1 MIILPNENGWSFDE
15 SNSWKLVYDGS
26 TIIFF
31 DETEKAISTQS
42 VLFVGTKDE
51 CDAEIARL
59 GLVDVSAQGND
70 NGLDLHADAGEGAY

>member
-1 MIILPNENGWSFDE
+1 MTIQPNEQGWAFDE
-15 SNSWKLVYDGS
+15 STAWKLVYDGS

-31 DETEKAISTQS
+31 DETEKSISTQS

-59 GLVDVSAQGND
+59 ALVDVSAQGND
-70 NGLDLHADAGEGAY
+70 NGLDLHADA

>member
-1 MIILPNENGWSFDE
+1 MIIQLNEQGWAFDE
-15 SNSWKLVYDGS
+15 STAWKLVYDGS

-59 GLVDVSAQGND
+59 GLVDVSAQVND
-70 NGLDLHADAGEGAY
+70 NGLDIHADAGEGTN

>member
-1 MIILPNENGWSFDE
+1 MTIQPNEQGWAFDE
-15 SNSWKLVYDGS
+15 SIAWKLVYDGS
-26 TIIFF
+26 TIIFY

-59 GLVDVSAQGND
+59 GLVDVIAQEND
-70 NGLDLHADAGEGAY
+70 NGLDLHADA

>member
-1 MIILPNENGWSFDE
+1 MIISPNEQGWAFDE
-15 SNSWKLVYDGS
+15 STAWKLVYDGI

-51 CDAEIARL
+51 CDAQIAQL
-59 GLVDVSAQGND
+59 GLVDVTAQEND
-70 NGLDLHADAGEGAY
+70 NGLYIHSDAGEGAY

>member
-1 MIILPNENGWSFDE
+1 MIISPNEQGWAFDE
-15 SNSWKLVYDGS
+15 STAWKLVYDGS

-31 DETEKAISTQS
+31 DETEKSISTQS
-42 VLFVGTKDE
+42 ILFVGTKDE

-70 NGLDLHADAGEGAY
+70 NGLDLHADTGEGTN

>member
-1 MIILPNENGWSFDE
+1 MIIQPNDQGWAFDE
-15 SNSWKLVYDGS
+15 STAWKLVYDES

-59 GLVDVSAQGND
+59 GLVDVTAQGND
-70 NGLDLHADAGEGAY
+70 NGLDIHSDAGEGAY

>member
-1 MIILPNENGWSFDE
+1 MIILPNEQGWAFNE
-15 SNSWKLVYDGS
+15 STAWKLVYDGS
-26 TIIFF
+26 TIIFY

-70 NGLDLHADAGEGAY
+70 NGLDIHADA

>member
-1 MIILPNENGWSFDE
+1 MIIQPNENGWSFDE
-15 SNSWKLVYDGS
+15 SNSWKLVYDGR

-70 NGLDLHADAGEGAY
+70 NGLDLHADA

>member
-1 MIILPNENGWSFDE
+1 MTIQPNDQGWAFDE
-15 SNSWKLVYDGS
+15 STAWKLVYDGV

-31 DETEKAISTQS
+31 DKTEKAISTQS

-70 NGLDLHADAGEGAY
+70 NGLDIHSDAGEGTN

>member
-1 MIILPNENGWSFDE
+1 MIIQPNEQGWAFDE
-15 SNSWKLVYDGS
+15 STAWKLVYDGI

-42 VLFVGTKDE
+42 VLYVGTKDE

-59 GLVDVSAQGND
+59 GLVDVTAQVND
-70 NGLDLHADAGEGAY
+70 NGLDIHVDAGEGAY

>member
-1 MIILPNENGWSFDE
+1 MIIQPNDQGWAFDE
-15 SNSWKLVYDGS
+15 STAWKLVYDES

-59 GLVDVSAQGND
+59 GLVDVTAQWND
-70 NGLDLHADAGEGAY
+70 NGLDIHSDAGEGAY

>member
-1 MIILPNENGWSFDE
+1 MIIQHNGDGWAFDE
-15 SNSWKLVYDGS
+15 STAWKLVYDGI

-42 VLFVGTKDE
+42 VLYVGTKDE

-59 GLVDVSAQGND
+59 GLVDVTAQEND
-70 NGLDLHADAGEGAY
+70 NGLDIHADAGEGAY

>member
-1 MIILPNENGWSFDE
+1 MIILPNEQGWAFDE
-15 SNSWKLVYDGS
+15 STAWKLVYDGR

-51 CDAEIARL
+51 CDAEISRL

-70 NGLDLHADAGEGAY
+70 NGLDLHADAGEGTN

>member
-1 MIILPNENGWSFDE
+1 MTIQPNEQGWAFDE
-15 SNSWKLVYDGS
+15 STAWKLVYDGS
-26 TIIFF
+26 TIIFY

-70 NGLDLHADAGEGAY
+70 NGLDIHVDA

>member
-1 MIILPNENGWSFDE
+1 MIILPNEQGWAFDE
-15 SNSWKLVYDGS
+15 STAWKLVYDGI

-59 GLVDVSAQGND
+59 GLVDVTAQVND
-70 NGLDLHADAGEGAY
+70 NGLDIHADAGESAY

>member
-1 MIILPNENGWSFDE
+1 MIIQPNAQGWAFDE
-15 SNSWKLVYDGS
+15 STAWKLVYDGS
-26 TIIFF
+26 TIIFY

-70 NGLDLHADAGEGAY
+70 NGLDLHADA

>member
-1 MIILPNENGWSFDE
+1 MIILPNEKGWAFDE
-15 SNSWKLVYDGS
+15 STAWKLVYDGI
-26 TIIFF
+26 TIIFY

-51 CDAEIARL
+51 CEAEIARL

-70 NGLDLHADAGEGAY
+70 NGLDLHADA

>member
-1 MIILPNENGWSFDE
+1 MIISPNEQGWAFDE
-15 SNSWKLVYDGS
+15 STSWKLVYDGS

-42 VLFVGTKDE
+42 TLFVGTKAE

-59 GLVDVSAQGND
+59 GLVDVTAQEND
-70 NGLDLHADAGEGAY
+70 NGLDIHSDA

>member
-1 MIILPNENGWSFDE
+1 MTIQPNEQGWAFDE
-15 SNSWKLVYDGS
+15 STAWKLVYDGI

-42 VLFVGTKDE
+42 TLFVGTKAE

-59 GLVDVSAQGND
+59 GLVDVTAQEND
-70 NGLDLHADAGEGAY
+70 NGLDLHPDAGEGAD

>member
-1 MIILPNENGWSFDE
+1 MIILPNEQGWAFDE
-15 SNSWKLVYDGS
+15 STAWKLVYDGS

-42 VLFVGTKDE
+42 VLFIGTKDE
-51 CDAEIARL
+51 CDAEIALL

-70 NGLDLHADAGEGAY
+70 HRLDLHADAGEGAY

>member
-1 MIILPNENGWSFDE
+1 MTIQPNEQGWAFDE
-15 SNSWKLVYDGS
+15 STAWKLVYDGS

-42 VLFVGTKDE
+42 ALFVGTKDE

-59 GLVDVSAQGND
+59 GLVDVTAQEND
-70 NGLDLHADAGEGAY
+70 HRRHLHADA

>member
-1 MIILPNENGWSFDE
+1 MIIQPNEDGWAFNE
-15 SNSWKLVYDGS
+15 STAWKLVYDGG
-26 TIIFF
+26 TIVFF

-59 GLVDVSAQGND
+59 GLVDVTAQGND
-70 NGLDLHADAGEGAY
+70 NGLDIHADAGEGAN